1 MDDPLHHPAIYTLP
15 EKQHVKSRGA
25 ISNPH
30 SRFDERI
37 RVINVDDASHSQD
50 EEVPVSSLATVLHHE
65 VAKSILSRNQSPDLP
80 FNVSLNPYR
89 GCEHGCIYCY
99 ARPSHGYLGLSAGLE
114 FETQIY
120 GKLNAAELLR
130 MELGKNSYIPQPIAI
145 GVNTDAYQ
153 PQERHLNLTRKCLEV
168 LQECRHPVGLI
179 TKSTLIE
186 RDIDILGDMA
196 TQQLAVAAI
205 TLTTLDNSLA
215 RILEPRAASPKRR
228 LETLRKLSHAGIPTM
243 VSVAPVIPFITDN
256 DLEAILTQAAEA
268 GATSASYTVLR
279 LPHEVNLLFKEWLAL
294 HFPERA
300 DRVMARVR
308 DLHGN
313 KDYNA
318 DFATR
323 MRGSGLWADLFR
335 QRFHKTC
342 RKVGLNRDNR
352 YDELRLDL
360 FQRPRWIPV
369 HAKSPQQDLFN
380 F

>member
-1 MDDPLHHPAIYTLP
+1 MDDPLIQPSLYTSP
-15 EKQHVKSRGA
+15 PTQQIKSRGA
-25 ISNPH
+25 ISNPQ

-37 RVINVDDASHSQD
+37 HLINVDDASHSQD
-50 EEVPVSSLATVLHHE
+50 DEVSVLSLATELHHE
-65 VAKSILSRNQSPDLP
+65 IAKSILSRNQSPDLP

-99 ARPSHGYLGLSAGLE
+99 ARPTHAYLGLSAGLE

-120 GKLNAAELLR
+120 GKLNSAELLR
-130 MELGKNSYIPQPIAI
+130 VELGKRNYVPQPIAI

-186 RDIDILGDMA
+186 RDIDILADMA
-196 TQQLAVAAI
+196 KQHLVVAAI
-205 TLTTLDNSLA
+205 TLTTLDNTLA

-228 LETLRKLSHAGIPTM
+228 LETLRKLSRAGIPTM
-243 VSVAPVIPFITDN
+243 VSVAPVIPFITDM
-256 DLEAILTQAAEA
+256 DLEAILTQATEA

-279 LPHEVNLLFKEWLAL
+279 LPHEVNPLFREWLAF

-300 DRVMARVR
+300 ERVMARVR

-323 MRGSGLWADLFR
+323 MRGSGLWADLLR

-342 RKVGLNRDNR
+342 RKLGLNRDNR

-360 FQRPRWIPV
+360 FQRPHWIP
-369 HAKSPQQDLFN
+369 ANTKSPQQDLFN